1 MDFNEKEELKDSQKD
16 TKEVKKK
23 EKKSKPSQEVKN
35 DLKYGKKQQKEE
47 TKKEEKKKLKS
58 EQKNVEEKVEK
69 NSTFKAVEIKKNKKY
84 LSFIFTAIL
93 LVILMIFSVIFALI
107 NINND
112 KIYSGISIKGVD
124 LSGLT
129 KEEAIESLN
138 ELEKQKLSDD
148 IILKLGEFETSIN
161 PEQIELNV
169 NIEKAVN
176 EAYNIGRGG
185 NIIINNY
192 QIIGTLF
199 TKQSIK
205 PEVYYNEEVLDKFI
219 GDLDSKIPDALIE
232 CSYYIEDDEA
242 IITKGKAGNAIKRQE
257 LKDAILTQI
266 NEDFITDQLNTN
278 KQESIE
284 IPVEKKEPTIIDINK
299 IYQEIHK
306 EPKDAYYTEN
316 PFKVYP
322 HVDGIDFAIS
332 IEEVENLLKEEK
344 EEYRIPL
351 KIVKPEFTTDK
362 LGEKAFPDL
371 ISTFSTK
378 YDASNIN
385 RSTNLELAAGKI
397 NNTVLMPGEEFSYN
411 KIVGERTIQAGYKE
425 AAIYEGGKVV
435 DGLGGGI
442 CQISSTLYNTAL
454 YANLEITERQN
465 HQFITSYVTA
475 GRDATVVYGAIDLKF
490 KNTRAYPI
498 KITCNVNNGVAR
510 IDMYGIKENPE
521 YEVVIQTKVTST
533 IPYTTK
539 YEEDRTK
546 EEGTEVIKQKGT
558 QGYKSE
564 TYKILKLNGVV
575 TSKTLLSKDS
585 YNAMQRIIVKG
596 TKSEKKIQTSTQ
608 ETGNESEENKS
619 TNTIEE

>member
-16 TKEVKKK
+16 TKEVKRK

-192 QIIGTLF
+192 QIIGTVF

-278 KQESIE
+278 KHE
-284 IPVEKKEPTIIDINK
+284 
-299 IYQEIHK
+299 
-306 EPKDAYYTEN
+306 
-316 PFKVYP
+316 
-322 HVDGIDFAIS
+322 
-332 IEEVENLLKEEK
+332 
-344 EEYRIPL
+344 
-351 KIVKPEFTTDK
+351 
-362 LGEKAFPDL
+362 
-371 ISTFSTK
+371 
-378 YDASNIN
+378 
-385 RSTNLELAAGKI
+385 
-397 NNTVLMPGEEFSYN
+397 
-411 KIVGERTIQAGYKE
+411 
-425 AAIYEGGKVV
+425 
-435 DGLGGGI
+435 
-442 CQISSTLYNTAL
+442 
-454 YANLEITERQN
+454 
-465 HQFITSYVTA
+465 
-475 GRDATVVYGAIDLKF
+475 
-490 KNTRAYPI
+490 
-498 KITCNVNNGVAR
+498 
-510 IDMYGIKENPE
+510 
-521 YEVVIQTKVTST
+521 
-533 IPYTTK
+533 
-539 YEEDRTK
+539 
-546 EEGTEVIKQKGT
+546 
-558 QGYKSE
+558 
-564 TYKILKLNGVV
+564 
-575 TSKTLLSKDS
+575 
-585 YNAMQRIIVKG
+585 
-596 TKSEKKIQTSTQ
+596 
-608 ETGNESEENKS
+608 
-619 TNTIEE
+619 

>member
-35 DLKYGKKQQKEE
+35 DLKYGKKQQ
-47 TKKEEKKKLKS
+47 KEEKKKLKS

-161 PEQIELNV
+161 PEQIELNI

>member
-35 DLKYGKKQQKEE
+35 DLKGGKKQQKEE

>member
-1 MDFNEKEELKDSQKD
+1 
-16 TKEVKKK
+16 
-23 EKKSKPSQEVKN
+23 
-35 DLKYGKKQQKEE
+35 
-47 TKKEEKKKLKS
+47 
-58 EQKNVEEKVEK
+58 
-69 NSTFKAVEIKKNKKY
+69 
-84 LSFIFTAIL
+84 
-93 LVILMIFSVIFALI
+93 MIFSVIFALI

>member
-35 DLKYGKKQQKEE
+35 DLKYRKKQQ
-47 TKKEEKKKLKS
+47 KEEKKKLKS

-161 PEQIELNV
+161 PEQIELNI

>member
-35 DLKYGKKQQKEE
+35 DLKDGKKQQKEE